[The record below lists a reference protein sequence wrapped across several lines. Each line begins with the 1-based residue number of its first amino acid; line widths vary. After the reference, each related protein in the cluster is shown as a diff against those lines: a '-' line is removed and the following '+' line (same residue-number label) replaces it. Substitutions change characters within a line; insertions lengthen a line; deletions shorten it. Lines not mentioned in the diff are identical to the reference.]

1 MKGFLLLISIMGS
14 FSIAAQR
21 SIHGQLLHQLTAE
34 PVAGATIIAGSG
46 GTVISDQ
53 QGKFSINT
61 GADSIIV
68 TAVGFEKKT
77 ILLDNREHLL
87 ILLQPSQKKWMPWW
101 YRVPCGP

>member
-1 MKGFLLLISIMGS
+1 MKEFLLLIGIMGS

-21 SIHGQLLHQLTAE
+21 SIHGQLLHQQTAQ

-46 GTVISDQ
+46 RAVVSDQ
-53 QGKFSINT
+53 QGKFSIST
-61 GADSIIV
+61 GADTLVV

-87 ILLQPSQKKWMPWW
+87 ILLQPSQKEMD
-101 YRVPCGP
+101 RVPCGL